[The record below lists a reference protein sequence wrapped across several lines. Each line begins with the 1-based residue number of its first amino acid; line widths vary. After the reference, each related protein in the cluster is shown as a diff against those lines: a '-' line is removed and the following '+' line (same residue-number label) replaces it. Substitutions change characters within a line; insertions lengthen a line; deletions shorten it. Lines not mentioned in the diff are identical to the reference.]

1 VTPLS
6 YISYDRMF
14 YSIWCAKAER
24 KIKNL
29 KSGVFAKMVT
39 GTYKSHVRSADRR
52 GTWSFSQRGRSEG
65 GGCRGGRFRGG
76 AKGGGGV
83 KEGQGGGSG
92 GGVKEGQGGGSGGG
106 VKEGQ
111 GGGSGGG
118 SKGGGKVRGGGV
130 REGQRGF
137 RGGVKGG
144 SKEEP
149 GSKRVKEG
157 GPEGGECQKEER
169 KRFEKKDDFNEKSI
183 SKRVY

>member
-1 VTPLS
+1 MTPLS

-65 GGCRGGRFRGG
+65 GG
-76 AKGGGGV
+76 
-83 KEGQGGGSG
+83 GSG
-92 GGVKEGQGGGSGGG
+92 GGPKGGGVSKRVKGGGQGGVSGR
-106 VKEGQ
+106 VKE
-111 GGGSGGG
+111 GSGGG
-118 SKGGGKVRGGGV
+118 SKG
-130 REGQRGF
+130 
-137 RGGVKGG
+137 GG

>member
-1 VTPLS
+1 MTPLS

-24 KIKNL
+24 KIKFL

-39 GTYKSHVRSADRR
+39 CTYKSHVRSADRR

-65 GGCRGGRFRGG
+65 GGCQRGS
-76 AKGGGGV
+76 KGV
-83 KEGQGGGSG
+83 K
-92 GGVKEGQGGGSGGG
+92 
-106 VKEGQ
+106 

-118 SKGGGKVRGGGV
+118 SKR
-130 REGQRGF
+130 
-137 RGGVKGG
+137 VKGG
-144 SKEEP
+144 GSEGGG

-157 GPEGGECQKEER
+157 GVEGGGCQREER

>member
-1 VTPLS
+1 MTPLS

-65 GGCRGGRFRGG
+65 EGCRGGRFRGG
-76 AKGGGGV
+76 AKGGGGCQRGSRGGVRGGGQRGLRGGGQRGSRGGGRSEGGVSGRV
-83 KEGQGGGSG
+83 KE
-92 GGVKEGQGGGSGGG
+92 
-106 VKEGQ
+106 
-111 GGGSGGG
+111 GSGGG
-118 SKGGGKVRGGGV
+118 SKG
-130 REGQRGF
+130 
-137 RGGVKGG
+137 GG

>member
-1 VTPLS
+1 MTPLS

-65 GGCRGGRFRGG
+65 EGCRGGRFRGG

-92 GGVKEGQGGGSGGG
+92 GGVNEGSGGG

-111 GGGSGGG
+111 GGGG
-118 SKGGGKVRGGGV
+118 
-130 REGQRGF
+130 GQRGGCQRKSPGQ
-137 RGGVKGG
+137 RGSRKGG
-144 SKEEP
+144 PKGGNVKKKKERD
-149 GSKRVKEG
+149 SRRKMILMKNQF
-157 GPEGGECQKEER
+157 QKE
-169 KRFEKKDDFNEKSI
+169 
-183 SKRVY
+183 Y

>member
-1 VTPLS
+1 MTPLS

-92 GGVKEGQGGGSGGG
+92 GG
-106 VKEGQ
+106 
-111 GGGSGGG
+111 

>member
-1 VTPLS
+1 MAFTICFVTPLS

-65 GGCRGGRFRGG
+65 EGCRGGRFRGG
-76 AKGGGGV
+76 AKGGGGCQR
-83 KEGQGGGSG
+83 GSRGG
-92 GGVKEGQGGGSGGG
+92 
-106 VKEGQ
+106 
-111 GGGSGGG
+111 
-118 SKGGGKVRGGGV
+118 VRGGGQ
-130 REGQRGF
+130 RGLRGGGQRGS
-137 RGGVKGG
+137 RGGGRSEGG
-144 SKEEP
+144 VSKEEP

>member
-65 GGCRGGRFRGG
+65 GG
-76 AKGGGGV
+76 
-83 KEGQGGGSG
+83 GSG
-92 GGVKEGQGGGSGGG
+92 GGPKGGG
-106 VKEGQ
+106 V
-111 GGGSGGG
+111 
-118 SKGGGKVRGGGV
+118 SKRVKGGGV
-130 REGQRGF
+130 R
-137 RGGVKGG
+137 GGCQG
-144 SKEEP
+144 
-149 GSKRVKEG
+149 GSKRVQGGGQRGQRGGGQRKSPGQRGSRKG
-157 GPEGGECQKEER
+157 GPKGGNVKKKKERDSRRKMILMKNQFQKESTE
-169 KRFEKKDDFNEKSI
+169 
-183 SKRVY
+183 